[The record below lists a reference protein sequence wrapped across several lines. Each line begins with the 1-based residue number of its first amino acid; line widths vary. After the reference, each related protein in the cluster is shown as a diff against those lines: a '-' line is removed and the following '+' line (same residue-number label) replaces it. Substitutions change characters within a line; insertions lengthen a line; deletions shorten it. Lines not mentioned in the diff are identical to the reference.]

1 MGIQL
6 VVKEIIKVA
15 IHQSGEWEKN
25 TITLNLD
32 EMITNNQ
39 FIATENI
46 ILA

>member
-1 MGIQL
+1 MPMRCNGKKIR
-6 VVKEIIKVA
+6 A
-15 IHQSGEWEKN
+15 
-25 TITLNLD
+25 TLNLD